1 MLAAVLTWISKLDQA
16 GLFHESREV
25 SLALRSLGI
34 GTNEARSDLP
44 TLPVEAPP
52 IQVELNVP
60 VGQVALAAL
69 THPSQ
74 RPLLTLMVAPEV
86 AASSLNS
93 AVPDEPVVEAGL
105 PPQNLYAVSVGLLC
119 TSGSLKMCKARRNI
133 ELT

>member
-1 MLAAVLTWISKLDQA
+1 MSSRVLPRVLRGISSAPQPWNW
-16 GLFHESREV
+16 E
-25 SLALRSLGI
+25 
-34 GTNEARSDLP
+34 NEARFDLP

-86 AASSLNS
+86 AASSLNR
-93 AVPDEPVVEAGL
+93 AVPDEPVVEVGL
-105 PPQNLYAVSVGLLC
+105 PPQNLCAVSIGLLY
-119 TSGSLKMCKARRNI
+119 MP
-133 ELT
+133 